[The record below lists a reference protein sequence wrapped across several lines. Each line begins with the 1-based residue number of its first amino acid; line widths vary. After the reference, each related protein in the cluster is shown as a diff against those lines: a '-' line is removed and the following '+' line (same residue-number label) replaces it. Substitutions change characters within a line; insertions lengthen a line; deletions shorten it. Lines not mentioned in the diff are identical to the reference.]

1 MKSSLTA
8 YSVGGWVC
16 ITFPTPKQSWN
27 GCCSV
32 QFIVSCPWLQAY
44 KKNLPEV
51 FMINPS
57 EVLNYSQVSR
67 TYWQSMF
74 KACTKC
80 CYETLAEILN
90 KMAFPNLG
98 LCNGRLALSLH
109 GCSADSHRML
119 PLSTSGS
126 QQQQASLLPASQHL
140 QLPAWHGWWQ
150 LVLER
155 SALN

>member
-1 MKSSLTA
+1 
-8 YSVGGWVC
+8 
-16 ITFPTPKQSWN
+16 
-27 GCCSV
+27 
-32 QFIVSCPWLQAY
+32 
-44 KKNLPEV
+44 
-51 FMINPS
+51 MINPS

-67 TYWQSMF
+67 TYRQSMF

-126 QQQQASLLPASQHL
+126 QQQQASRLPASQHP
-140 QLPAWHGWWQ
+140 QLPARHCWWQ

-155 SALN
+155 SALNWLIPRHNCPLRIQGRIGTEGTARDSSHAKTFPGLTMGLGGKPFC